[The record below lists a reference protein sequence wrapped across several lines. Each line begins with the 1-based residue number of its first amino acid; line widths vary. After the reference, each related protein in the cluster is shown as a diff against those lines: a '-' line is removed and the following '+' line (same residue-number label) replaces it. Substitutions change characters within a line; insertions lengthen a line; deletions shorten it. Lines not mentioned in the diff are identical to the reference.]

1 MQKALSQSPSG
12 SEADFYQ
19 GKFYTFRY
27 FFRYELPKIEGL
39 ATRLMDGDR
48 LTVEMKGNYFSD

>member
-1 MQKALSQSPSG
+1 LSLKPSG
-12 SEADFYQ
+12 IEADFYQ

-39 ATRLMDGDR
+39 AKRLMDADG
-48 LTVEMKGNYFSD
+48 LTVEMKDSYFSD